1 MEIII
6 ENGLNLGLI
15 VGHLVIENLENK
27 RNRNKRM
34 DKIVSALQKEVKE
47 NTDLFLEM
55 DELKAYREFI
65 NSSKSVIE
73 SKETGPKILV
83 NLILKNDYLP
93 KISRV
98 VDCMNIISIKT
109 GLTIS
114 IWDKDKVKKDIV
126 YKLSKGGEKYWPF
139 MGEEVELLEGELV
152 AIDNEKVLCLVRYRD
167 SKYAPVTIETKNIV
181 VHIQGIKG
189 IKKEVVENALDELEQ
204 LLLANV
210 SGETKEKKIITNE
223 NTFV

>member
-1 MEIII
+1 M
-6 ENGLNLGLI
+6 
-15 VGHLVIENLENK
+15 
-27 RNRNKRM
+27 
-34 DKIVSALQKEVKE
+34 
-47 NTDLFLEM
+47 
-55 DELKAYREFI
+55 
-65 NSSKSVIE
+65 IE